1 MYKILIYER
10 KCSRHQI
17 FLDLRE
23 RPWRAN
29 KSEAKRGDCIRRL
42 PIFGNRENLM
52 SPKKRVAYLLV
63 FFRRTCQ
70 QIPQFTEIQCRERC
84 PLYCARGFS
93 RGLEHERTLVSS
105 IFFSFSFSLTP
116 LVDRPLVDNCSAKP
130 PRETSG
136 PQISCLSLKNRQMKM
151 SLTVPIIK

>member
-1 MYKILIYER
+1 MRGNVRGIKFFLICATAPGGPPKARRREATVFAGYQFLEIAKIWCHQKRESLICWSFLEER
-10 KCSRHQI
+10 VNRFPNLQK
-17 FLDLRE
+17 FNV
-23 RPWRAN
+23 AN
-29 KSEAKRGDCIRRL
+29 
-42 PIFGNRENLM
+42 
-52 SPKKRVAYLLV
+52 VA
-63 FFRRTCQ
+63 
-70 QIPQFTEIQCRERC
+70 
-84 PLYCARGFS
+84 PLGARDFS